1 MDASSLLKD
10 TKEGASA
17 MDAGNLFHVGMVRG
31 KKLYLKVSVDDES
44 WLNLYECDAL
54 VLDVDEVR

>member
-1 MDASSLLKD
+1 
-10 TKEGASA
+10 